1 MDGSIDSNKSINKK
15 SDKKNVISKALVCAF
30 PHTIPILAGFLFL
43 GMAYGI
49 YMNVSGFSFVYPMIM
64 SAVIFGGSLEF
75 VTVSMLLSAFAP
87 IQTLLMAFMIQAR
100 HLFYGIA
107 MLDKFKNMGWKKFYL
122 IYAMCDETFSVNYS
136 AEIPEDVDRGWF
148 YFWVS
153 LFNQL
158 YWVGGATLGG
168 LLGNLITFDTKGLDF
183 VMTAM
188 FVVIF
193 MDQWSKE
200 KNHMSEL
207 IGMIA
212 SVACLLIFGA
222 DNFLI
227 PTMVVIVVMLTML
240 RKYDEKRALKES
252 GNEPVEKS
260 AGESMDKSLEKA
272 MKEDAVQ

>member
-1 MDGSIDSNKSINKK
+1 MDGSKK
-15 SDKKNVISKALVCAF
+15 KVISKALVCAF

-107 MLDKFKNMGWKKFYL
+107 ILDKFKNMGWKKFYL

-136 AEIPEDVDRGWF
+136 AEIPADVDRGWF
-148 YFWVS
+148 YFWVT
-153 LFNQL
+153 LFNQI
-158 YWVGGATLGG
+158 YWVVGATLGG

-193 MDQWSKE
+193 MEQWSKE
-200 KNHMSEL
+200 KSHMSEL

-252 GNEPVEKS
+252 ENEPVK
-260 AGESMDKSLEKA
+260 DDF
-272 MKEDAVQ
+272 KEDAVQ